1 MLKKRHFVA
10 INSCISGEVG
20 ARFQSKT
27 CTIHWTTTL
36 VYRTGCALLNIE
48 VTVSSITKCLNT
60 STICRKVARCD
71 KIVCSFD

>member
-10 INSCISGEVG
+10 INTCISGEVG
-20 ARFQSKT
+20 ARFQSKPVPP
-27 CTIHWTTTL
+27 HWTTTL

-60 STICRKVARCD
+60 STICRKVTKCD
-71 KIVCSFD
+71 KKLCVV

>member
-1 MLKKRHFVA
+1 MLKKRHFA
-10 INSCISGEVG
+10 TINSCISGEVG

-27 CTIHWTTTL
+27 CTITLDTTTL

-60 STICRKVARCD
+60 SKMYRKVARCH
-71 KIVCSFD
+71 KNCV